1 MNIISIDVGIKNLAY
16 CLFSF
21 SEDKCFKVEKWGV
34 IDLSQKT
41 EIQRKCTC
49 FNEKKPTKKNK

>member
-1 MNIISIDVGIKNLAY
+1 MNMISIDVGIKNLAY

-21 SEDKCFKVEKWGV
+21 SEDKTFKVEKWGV

-49 FNEKKPTKKNK
+49 FN